1 MVEAIVLA
9 GSLNDG
15 ELREISRE
23 PYEALIPLA
32 GKPMVEYVLA
42 ALQDSPSISRIIVV
56 GPPALKELQIPK
68 LTTVVE
74 STFSL
79 MDNLRLGLEQVS
91 GEKHVL
97 VATAD
102 IPLLTAVAVEDF
114 IARSRAREGDLF
126 YSIVDR
132 ETSEKAFPGIQRTYV
147 KLRDGTFTGGNLFY
161 FHPRIAEACWSFAEE
176 MVNLRKEPLK
186 MCARLGFLFI
196 LRLLLGKLSI
206 ADLERRV
213 GKLLAI
219 KARAIIS
226 PYPGVGIDIDK
237 PADYDFVLP
246 FLERKEV

>member
-114 IARSRAREGDLF
+114 IARCRAREGDLF
-126 YSIVDR
+126 IPLWTR
-132 ETSEKAFPGIQRTYV
+132 RPMRRIFPASSA
-147 KLRDGTFTGGNLFY
+147 
-161 FHPRIAEACWSFAEE
+161 P
-176 MVNLRKEPLK
+176 M
-186 MCARLGFLFI
+186 
-196 LRLLLGKLSI
+196 
-206 ADLERRV
+206 
-213 GKLLAI
+213 
-219 KARAIIS
+219 
-226 PYPGVGIDIDK
+226 
-237 PADYDFVLP
+237 
-246 FLERKEV
+246 

>member
-15 ELREISRE
+15 KLREISRE

-32 GKPMVEYVLA
+32 GRPMVEYVLE
-42 ALQDSPSISRIIVV
+42 ALEESPSISRIIVV
-56 GPPALKELQIPK
+56 GPPALKDLQLSK
-68 LTTVVE
+68 VATVVE
-74 STFSL
+74 STFSV

-97 VATAD
+97 LATSD
-102 IPLLTAVAVEDF
+102 IPLLTAAAVEDF
-114 IARSRAREGDLF
+114 IARCRAREGDLF

-161 FHPRIAEACWSFAEE
+161 FHPRIVETGWSFAEK
-176 MVNLRKEPLK
+176 MINLRKEPLK

-196 LRLLLGKLSI
+196 LRLLLGQLSI
-206 ADLERRV
+206 ADVERRV
-213 GKLLAI
+213 EKLLGI
-219 KARAIIS
+219 KGRAIIS
-226 PYPGVGIDIDK
+226 P
-237 PADYDFVLP
+237 
-246 FLERKEV
+246 